1 MRSHAPL
8 RWLMLFI
15 LIAVITAVVL
25 LAWNRK
31 ITVYSGAVVA
41 IAVIA
46 VAVAVF
52 RITYALLPR
61 KHDSICDTTHST
73 DTHYLSY
80 IKPAEETTLR
90 KDEGRGT
97 AVPGVDDTQDVA
109 CYPQRYTKDTR
120 RPYIRSPA
128 PRRSAKKGP
137 VCPEGSKRAVARH
150 VAEESKRASVCPEV
164 LKALADPPL
173 ATCTPVDDMKQ
184 EYIDVTPAA
193 SRLAANIGH
202 EEMGPAPP
210 RADDEG
216 APPAGTFGLYA
227 DYDEDAAQVRE
238 NAQGGKERAEREDEG
253 TLSQHSEEAVE
264 DQHIPA
270 DSERIPSQHSEEAVE
285 DPHIKAESYALLK
298 SLAKP
303 TDAGSG
309 S

>member
-1 MRSHAPL
+1 L
-8 RWLMLFI
+8 RWLLLFI
-15 LIAVITAVVL
+15 LIAGLITAVVL
-25 LAWNRK
+25 LAWDRK

-46 VAVAVF
+46 AAVAVF
-52 RITYALLPR
+52 RTYALLPR

-97 AVPGVDDTQDVA
+97 AVPEFDDTQDVA
-109 CYPQRYTKDTR
+109 CYPQRNTKDTR

-128 PRRSAKKGP
+128 PRPPVPRRSAKKGP

-164 LKALADPPL
+164 LKALADSPL
-173 ATCTPVDDMKQ
+173 ATCAPVDDMKQ

-202 EEMGPAPP
+202 EEKGPAPP

-216 APPAGTFGLYA
+216 APPAGTFGLHA
-227 DYDEDAAQVRE
+227 DYDADAAQDHE
-238 NAQGGKERAEREDEG
+238 SAQGGKERAEREDEG
-253 TLSQHSEEAVE
+253 ILSQHSEEAVE

-285 DPHIKAESYALLK
+285 DQHIPADTYALLK

-303 TDAGSG
+303 TDAGRG